1 MSNQVAAF
9 IHFGEGSEPRLTV
22 AVENKVAPMEHHKRG
37 LQWTTSG
44 YGSKIP
50 TERMVKYEGRWRR
63 VYCAQYSNVG
73 TFYVVMQGR
82 KHSVVFI

>member
-1 MSNQVAAF
+1 MSRQVEAF
-9 IHFGEGSEPRLTV
+9 IHFGEGNEPRLTV

-37 LQWTTSG
+37 LMWRRP
-44 YGSKIP
+44 YGAKIP

-63 VYCAQYSNVG
+63 VYCAQYSNTG
-73 TFYVVMQGR
+73 TLYVVMQGK

>member
-1 MSNQVAAF
+1 MSSQVEAF
-9 IHFGEGSEPRLTV
+9 IHFGKGSEPRLTV

-37 LQWTTSG
+37 LMWTATG

-63 VYCAQYSNVG
+63 VYCAQYSNTG
-73 TFYVVMQGR
+73 TLYIVMQGE